1 MIIKLPLKGQF
12 YYRYIHTFIRY
23 EKEVGT
29 KKVKKGRKMNQ
40 QDQNDKKNEQTP
52 DAAVFVR
59 GLEKSFRG
67 KAVLKGVNFTVLK
80 GTVFALLGS
89 NGAGKTTTVRI
100 LTTQVQ
106 ADSGIVQIEGYD
118 VQKNPHK
125 VHETMSVTGQFS
137 AVDHLLTGRE
147 NLVIMGRLHHLL
159 EPEKK
164 AVELLAYFE
173 LSEAADRAV
182 STYSGGMKRKLDL
195 AMSLVGNPRVLFLDE
210 PTTGLDPQS
219 RRSMW
224 QMIRE
229 LNENGMTIVLTTQY
243 LEEAEQLADLVAI
256 LDKGTIIAQGTPEN
270 LKAYLPQGVV
280 QFTFP
285 DGNCFALAKS
295 LLKDYRVSEETET
308 YKLSVFTDGRAD
320 TLAEIFARL
329 YQNKVRITDFSKHT
343 PDLED
348 AFLAMIEER
357 EEMTDASCN

>member
-1 MIIKLPLKGQF
+1 MTEAYIRAEHITKQYDKEPVLKDL
-12 YYRYIHTFIRY
+12 
-23 EKEVGT
+23 
-29 KKVKKGRKMNQ
+29 N
-40 QDQNDKKNEQTP
+40 
-52 DAAVFVR
+52 
-59 GLEKSFRG
+59 
-67 KAVLKGVNFTVLK
+67 AVLQKGEI
-80 GTVFALLGS
+80 LGFLGPS
-89 NGAGKTTTVRI
+89 GAGKTTTVRI

-329 YQNKVRITDFSKHT
+329 YQNKVRITDFSKQT

-348 AFLAMIEER
+348 AIFAKIEER